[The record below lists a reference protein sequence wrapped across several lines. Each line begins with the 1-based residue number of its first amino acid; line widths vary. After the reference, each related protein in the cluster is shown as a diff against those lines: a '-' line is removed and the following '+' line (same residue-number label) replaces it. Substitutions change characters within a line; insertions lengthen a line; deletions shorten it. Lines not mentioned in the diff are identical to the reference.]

1 MLLGHSEACNESGQ
15 GDKFMGINKVRE
27 RAGLAPLSGLSQS
40 ALRDAIVQERE
51 QEFAFEQQ
59 MYPELRRKS
68 KFGGQPDYLGDH
80 IKHYISKYNVG
91 RTLKARDYVLPMPL
105 KEMQGNP
112 NVTQNKE
119 WQ

>member
-1 MLLGHSEACNESGQ
+1 MSSRCTPNYVAKAN
-15 GDKFMGINKVRE
+15 
-27 RAGLAPLSGLSQS
+27 S
-40 ALRDAIVQERE
+40 AAS
-51 QEFAFEQQ
+51 
-59 MYPELRRKS
+59 PTN
-68 KFGGQPDYLGDH
+68 LGDH